1 MVSYF
6 VSIVGTPSIFRE
18 LKMLSNFWSYLNDV
32 DPSVDDPGKMVR
44 RIDNVLSSL
53 LPPRA
58 RNIVF
63 SDLPDSDMKSWKKNT
78 VMSWPSD
85 KEREALSNANVEVV
99 LPFCGHFMSY
109 KDTATADG
117 PIDNLITR
125 TALDNHYIAMLAQI
139 NPDIDS
145 RINSEIPV
153 YSPVDKRLSLHEK
166 RLRFLVLYGIPGIGK
181 SCTLNLLAFYAL
193 YLKKTLVLHYGAHPD
208 HFVILSP
215 DGTYKVANLT
225 ELRSIVDA
233 RQKAVREK
241 ADREKS
247 DAPFV
252 SDFVYLMDPAQRE
265 TSSPHTNIHHLLPDV
280 NIPMQRIVAA
290 SPASA
295 ATHIMKADIYTYLV
309 IPTWRLG
316 QLVSAMDFSA
326 QLLNVGLDEITRR
339 FDRFGGSMRIAS
351 ITNPERYMR
360 LVLRQETAI
369 QDYTTSFALSQTVR
383 SVVNKNLINKAC
395 EIERNVQLQ
404 ALDESSDKK
413 LSHLLITHRDT
424 ADGLVNDQI
433 HEVPIEFIGGTDF
446 HSSIFDA
453 WRTSSLNVI
462 PYLQILARS
471 RKVGEVFEIGAHS
484 HFKDAGRF
492 QLMGYTLDLSKY
504 TSASTDSSASA
515 SAPNNSPA
523 SASASNDSPASA
535 SASNN
540 SPVSVSPASASNN
553 SPASASASASN
564 NSPVAASASASASHN
579 SPVSASA
586 SAISEFYK
594 SIGPKPEEP
603 KEPKEPQPLKPEIDF
618 SADSVPR
625 VDFDRNYV
633 PSHRLLCDVA
643 HYIANNIND
652 DGKHRKYTPT
662 SRGCANIDAF
672 AFSLDVDESQK
683 KILRVYAFQV
693 TRSKSGHPCEIAP
706 WNRFHTT
713 LSGLVSDKASD
724 VSIEYH
730 YIYILKKG
738 IQPAASYKFPFN
750 RSINKSSDA
759 VEDKETFHNDAH
771 VKSVSYAF
779 VPDFA
784 AKLIGDYDSPPR
796 EYLNLFAHKFPLF

>member
-6 VSIVGTPSIFRE
+6 VSIVGTPNIFRE
-18 LKMLSNFWSYLNDV
+18 LKMLSNFWSYLNGV
-32 DPSVDDPGKMVR
+32 VGPSVDDPGKMVR

-193 YLKKTLVLHYGAHPD
+193 YLKKTLVLHYGTHPD

-295 ATHIMKADIYTYLV
+295 ATHITKADLYTYLV

-351 ITNPERYMR
+351 ITDDERYKR
-360 LVLRQETAI
+360 LVRSQEAAI
-369 QDYTTSFALSQTVR
+369 QDYTTICSLSETVR
-383 SVVNKNLINKAC
+383 YVINKNLINMAC
-395 EIERNVQLQ
+395 EIERRVP
-404 ALDESSDKK
+404 DESSDKK
-413 LSHLLITHRDT
+413 SSHMLVTHGDI
-424 ADGLVNDQI
+424 ADGLVNDQV

-446 HSSIFDA
+446 LSSIYDA
-453 WRTSSLNVI
+453 WRTSTLNVI
-462 PYLQILARS
+462 PYLHILARS
-471 RKVGEVFEIGAHS
+471 RKVGEVFEIGVHS
-484 HFKDAGRF
+484 HFKDAGRL
-492 QLMGYTLDLSKY
+492 QLKGHTLDLSEH
-504 TSASTDSSASA
+504 SPVSVSTNSSASA
-515 SAPNNSPA
+515 STNSPV
-523 SASASNDSPASA
+523 SA

-540 SPVSVSPASASNN
+540 SSVSASINSPVSASASNN
-553 SPASASASASN
+553 SPAS
-564 NSPVAASASASASHN
+564 V
-579 SPVSASA
+579 
-586 SAISEFYK
+586 ISQYCTF
-594 SIGPKPEEP
+594 IGPKL
-603 KEPKEPQPLKPEIDF
+603 KTLRTLKPEKAEPLMPEFDF

-625 VDFDRNYV
+625 VDFDRNYI

-662 SRGCANIDAF
+662 SPDCANIDAF

-779 VPDFA
+779 VPDIA
-784 AKLIGDYDSPPR
+784 AKLIGDYDNPPR
-796 EYLNLFAHKFPLF
+796 EYLNLFAQNTLLFIANTLSYKLQESRADYKTNQTLNHQQ